1 MIYNSHL
8 TGSQLWDLGSSE
20 VEKLESTYN
29 RSVKIMFDLPW
40 ATHRYFIE
48 PLTGD
53 AHVSRL
59 LLRRYLS
66 FISKVELSKK
76 FPLKILLG
84 IARSDVRSVTGS
96 NLRRIML
103 LSGKQS
109 MDDLKNV
116 DIATPGP
123 TDRLSAERPV

>member
-1 MIYNSHL
+1 M
-8 TGSQLWDLGSSE
+8 
-20 VEKLESTYN
+20 LESTYN

-76 FPLKILLG
+76 SPLKILLG

-96 NLRRIML
+96 NLRRIM
-103 LSGKQS
+103 SGKNS
-109 MDDLKNV
+109 MDELKNV
-116 DIATPGP
+116 DIPYNVVPA
-123 TDRLSAERPV
+123 DQAW